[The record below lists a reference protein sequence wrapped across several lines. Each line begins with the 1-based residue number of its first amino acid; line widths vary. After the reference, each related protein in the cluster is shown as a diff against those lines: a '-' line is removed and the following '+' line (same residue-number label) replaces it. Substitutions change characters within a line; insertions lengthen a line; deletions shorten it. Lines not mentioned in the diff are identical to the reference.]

1 MLAAR
6 ISKLLRSMPVSV
18 VPGVVRALNVAL
30 VSGAAVCVPAGPASA
45 QAVSPRE
52 LVEVADL
59 ADPIISPD
67 GGSVAFRLERASVER
82 NTYDSVWYVQ
92 ALDGKDF
99 PHRVADSGVPLRDSA
114 GIPLPSPATWS
125 PDGRWIYY
133 RALIDGKI
141 GVWRAAADG
150 SRAEPV
156 TADPADVRDFSLSAD
171 GKTLRYSVGAT
182 REEVAAAEQ
191 AEYDRGIRIDS
202 STPIGQNLFR
212 SGFIKGRMATQRY
225 SSTWFDR
232 GPLLADVPDQ
242 WKAIDLAEGKVR
254 ELTGSYVPPGAN
266 SSADLAQGIA
276 EPWKVA
282 SEPGRGRIAILT
294 RVGDGDGL
302 LQKPDVQLAV
312 LSGRDDRQPLV
323 CAGEECTGRA
333 IARIQW
339 RPDSDEILFTVSDP
353 AHAQSIFRWNI
364 RTGAVTPVARSS
376 GLLSGGR
383 DRYSDCAVSAEALVC
398 VAAEADD
405 PPRLERIDLTS
416 GVRTVLFAPN
426 AALKSQMPASPA
438 RLLRWTD
445 ANGTEF
451 TGQLFEAHGAGTSPA
466 PLFVTYY
473 NCTGFLRGGVGD
485 EWPLISLAEH
495 GISALCINSS
505 PYRLDAVE
513 RYDLGLSAV
522 RSVVALLASEGKID
536 PDRVGMGGLSF
547 GTEVT
552 LWTAVN
558 SDLLA
563 AASVSSPIMSS
574 DYYLFGSLKGK
585 LFFDGLEKYWQLGT
599 LEATPERWNL
609 FSLKPNLDSVR
620 APILMQMPEQEYIM
634 ALDYAIPLI
643 LDQRADLYVFP
654 NEPHQKFQP
663 KHKLAAYER
672 NLDWFRFWLQDY
684 EDPDPTKA
692 RQYSHWREM
701 RETSSDGAEADSP
714 GGPLLD
720 RVDRGTSP

>member
-1 MLAAR
+1 
-6 ISKLLRSMPVSV
+6 
-18 VPGVVRALNVAL
+18 
-30 VSGAAVCVPAGPASA
+30 
-45 QAVSPRE
+45 
-52 LVEVADL
+52 L
-59 ADPIISPD
+59 AD
-67 GGSVAFRLERASVER
+67 
-82 NTYDSVWYVQ
+82 N
-92 ALDGKDF
+92 
-99 PHRVADSGVPLRDSA
+99 
-114 GIPLPSPATWS
+114 
-125 PDGRWIYY
+125 
-133 RALIDGKI
+133 
-141 GVWRAAADG
+141 
-150 SRAEPV
+150 
-156 TADPADVRDFSLSAD
+156 
-171 GKTLRYSVGAT
+171 
-182 REEVAAAEQ
+182 
-191 AEYDRGIRIDS
+191 
-202 STPIGQNLFR
+202 
-212 SGFIKGRMATQRY
+212 
-225 SSTWFDR
+225 
-232 GPLLADVPDQ
+232 
-242 WKAIDLAEGKVR
+242 
-254 ELTGSYVPPGAN
+254 
-266 SSADLAQGIA
+266 
-276 EPWKVA
+276 
-282 SEPGRGRIAILT
+282 
-294 RVGDGDGL
+294 
-302 LQKPDVQLAV
+302 
-312 LSGRDDRQPLV
+312 
-323 CAGEECTGRA
+323 
-333 IARIQW
+333 
-339 RPDSDEILFTVSDP
+339 
-353 AHAQSIFRWNI
+353 
-364 RTGAVTPVARSS
+364 
-376 GLLSGGR
+376 
-383 DRYSDCAVSAEALVC
+383 
-398 VAAEADD
+398 
-405 PPRLERIDLTS
+405 
-416 GVRTVLFAPN
+416 
-426 AALKSQMPASPA
+426 
-438 RLLRWTD
+438 
-445 ANGTEF
+445 
-451 TGQLFEAHGAGTSPA
+451 
-466 PLFVTYY
+466 
-473 NCTGFLRGGVGD
+473 
-485 EWPLISLAEH
+485 